1 MSDPNQPSED
11 AEFEA
16 FAEEYEE
23 HRSALFEIVS
33 DYADEQELDDGLL
46 VALLLDLAVTARM
59 ISYADGTEKPSA
71 TGLKLELDRF
81 LKDAGDHVREVKQG
95 AEEFIADIKQARE
108 EEN

>member
-1 MSDPNQPSED
+1 MTEPTDD

-23 HRSALFEIVS
+23 HRGALFEIIS

-59 ISYADGTEKPSA
+59 IAYADTVEKPSA
-71 TGLKLELDRF
+71 SGLRLELDRF
-81 LKDAGDHVREVKQG
+81 LKDAGDHVREVKKG
-95 AEEFIADIKQARE
+95 AEEFIADLRK
-108 EEN
+108 ENDEN

>member
-1 MSDPNQPSED
+1 MSDPNQPAED

-46 VALLLDLAVTARM
+46 VALLLDL
-59 ISYADGTEKPSA
+59 DGTEKPSA

>member
-1 MSDPNQPSED
+1 MTEPTED
-11 AEFEA
+11 EEFEA

-59 ISYADGTEKPSA
+59 ITYADTVEKPSA
-71 TGLKLELDRF
+71 AGLRLELDRF
-81 LKDAGDHVREVKQG
+81 LKDAGEHVREVKKG
-95 AEEFIADIKQARE
+95 ADEFIADLRQGG